1 MSITEKFVPHEELLE
16 LFGVERNATL
26 MRMLDR
32 NNISYMTNYKKRP
45 LVLRSDIEAF
55 NHKSVPKKMPPA
67 GQCLSGGIDH
77 ATRPHRTHLPTGCPQ
92 ASDR

>member
-32 NNISYMTNYKKRP
+32 NNIHYLTNYKKRP
-45 LVLRSDIEAF
+45 LVLRTAIESF
-55 NHKSVPKKMPPA
+55 NTTEYEEPEATFASVCESGE
-67 GQCLSGGIDH
+67 GQGRDVARLSWED
-77 ATRPHRTHLPTGCPQ
+77 
-92 ASDR
+92 

>member
-55 NHKSVPKKMPPA
+55 NQKTPIIESEDA
-67 GQCLSGGIDH
+67 S
-77 ATRPHRTHLPTGCPQ
+77 TPTGPILEWE
-92 ASDR
+92 D

>member
-45 LVLRSDIEAF
+45 PRS
-55 NHKSVPKKMPPA
+55 
-67 GQCLSGGIDH
+67 
-77 ATRPHRTHLPTGCPQ
+77 PQ
-92 ASDR
+92 

>member
-55 NHKSVPKKMPPA
+55 NQKQPETEDAPSGPV
-67 GQCLSGGIDH
+67 LSWED
-77 ATRPHRTHLPTGCPQ
+77 
-92 ASDR
+92 

>member
-1 MSITEKFVPHEELLE
+1 M
-16 LFGVERNATL
+16 

-55 NHKSVPKKMPPA
+55 NQKSAPPEDA
-67 GQCLSGGIDH
+67 PSGPVLEWED
-77 ATRPHRTHLPTGCPQ
+77 
-92 ASDR
+92 